1 MTLLTPKWPPACPK
15 KDEILKV
22 EKMIAIIK
30 FLIESKTL
38 VRNFSVF
45 MATLKGTITDWLIG
59 SFYPNFPHWDHKNIK
74 NVPKFSKTSR
84 KYQKIKT
91 TFPKSWQNKK
101 KKSRKSRLVHM
112 SGYRMSPRHSG
123 ITTVYF
129 EHTSHLFLVLMLF
142 DFDYAFIC
150 WCCSSYGFSLL
161 QYDVA
166 SVCNNMMQCYWAL
179 ASLEET
185 TV

>member
-15 KDEILKV
+15 KDQILKV

-101 KKSRKSRLVHM
+101 KNQENQDWCTWV
-112 SGYRMSPRHSG
+112 G
-123 ITTVYF
+123 IEWATSFWCHYCLLWTYF
-129 EHTSHLFLVLMLF
+129 APFSSAYVVWLWPCIYLLVLFFLWIF
-142 DFDYAFIC
+142 FATI
-150 WCCSSYGFSLL
+150 WCSISLQ
-161 QYDVA
+161 QYDA
-166 SVCNNMMQCYWAL
+166 MLLS
-179 ASLEET
+179 SRFET

>member
-15 KDEILKV
+15 KDQILKV

-45 MATLKGTITDWLIG
+45 MTTLKGTITDWLIG
-59 SFYPNFPHWDHKNIK
+59 SFYLNFPHWDHKNIK

-101 KKSRKSRLVHM
+101 KKNQENQDWCTWV
-112 SGYRMSPRHSG
+112 G
-123 ITTVYF
+123 IEWATSFWCHYCLLWTYF
-129 EHTSHLFLVLMLF
+129 APFSSAYF
-142 DFDYAFIC
+142 DHAFIC